1 MHRSVVKS
9 NLFRASRNLGHE
21 CRRNKE
27 IRDGEKATEK
37 VWEGSNL
44 KNKNKA
50 DLSPRVEPSLVDQKS
65 IFDWNVYQMRGFRLF
80 IKSTL
85 LRDSRFQ

>member
-1 MHRSVVKS
+1 MNV
-9 NLFRASRNLGHE
+9 G
-21 CRRNKE
+21 E
-27 IRDGEKATEK
+27 IREGRESHGK
-37 VWEGSNL
+37 GSNL

-80 IKSTL
+80 IKPTSL
-85 LRDSRFQ
+85 CDGRFQ